1 MKKNNIQK
9 NKFVFFSFLIFVL
22 LFFILVIFSSVLN
35 IFEKKDKI
43 IKYIAK
49 FGIGSADKVYSFKP
63 KKEDIYWA
71 NEIMNGGYILHF
83 RHAERDKWIDV
94 QMYDLIESDL
104 HSNGIDGTR
113 YAETDYFSDAVCLN
127 KRGKIQAKA
136 MGEHISNI
144 QLPIGL
150 VVTSV
155 SCRSRQTANL
165 AFGGYDT
172 MHRILVH
179 TGPFNENPKNRIE
192 NLKIFYNKL
201 KIINGKNTIVSAHNS
216 VIECGMFLNG
226 CNKKPDLEEGG
237 FYVISKRK
245 DGLFFEHEFHNF
257 QNFIQ
262 IFYNR

>member
-1 MKKNNIQK
+1 MKKNIFN
-9 NKFVFFSFLIFVL
+9 NKLLFTIISFLII
-22 LFFILVIFSSVLN
+22 LFLILISFSAVIN

-43 IKYIAK
+43 MKYLGK
-49 FGIGSADKVYSFKP
+49 FGVGSHNIVYSYMP
-63 KKEDIYWA
+63 KKDDIYWA

-94 QMYDLIESDL
+94 QMYDLLESDL
-104 HSNGIDGTR
+104 HSQGIDMTR

-144 QLPIGL
+144 RLPIGL

-155 SCRSRQTANL
+155 SCRSRQTADL

-179 TGPFNENPKNRIE
+179 SGPYNENPKNRIE
-192 NLKIFYNKL
+192 NLKIFYNNL
-201 KIINGKNTIVSAHNS
+201 KIIDGKNTIVSAHNS
-216 VIECGMFLNG
+216 VIECDMFVNG

-237 FYVISKRK
+237 FYVISKREN
-245 DGLFFEHEFHNF
+245 GLFFEHEFHNF

-262 IFYNR
+262 IFYKR